1 MLCNFFVATLA
12 AEQPR
17 DHMLKWVEIDLKV
30 LAGNVRAIKT
40 ALHPRTH
47 YLAVVKADAYGHGAA
62 AVGRTALANG
72 ADCLGVLTA
81 EEGAALRENCP
92 RADIHLLAPSLPEEA
107 GLIIRNRLVPT
118 ADSLA
123 FVKALDRAAYRPHPY
138 HLDVDLGLGRWGVK
152 PEEAAGLITSTLK
165 YKKTW
170 IYGVSAHLAYRPA
183 QNMTEAEEKLASFRL
198 LTIGLQRISPGFRA
212 HAANSA
218 ILADFPHW
226 QLDMVRIGN
235 LMYGIYPTDIY
246 KKKKQGP
253 PLPGLGRPWQFYAR
267 IISVRNVKKGE
278 TLGYD
283 AEFTAPRAMRLATI
297 PAGYSDGLTMEPTEN
312 RIRITA
318 GFNYWGVI
326 NGKKAYF
333 TGKTGIAHAIL
344 DVTNIPEAKPGT
356 PVALHVRRTAANA
369 RIPRVYK
376 N

>member
-1 MLCNFFVATLA
+1 
-12 AEQPR
+12 
-17 DHMLKWVEIDLKV
+17 MLKWVEIDLRV
-30 LAGNVRAIKT
+30 LAGNVRAVKA
-40 ALHPRTH
+40 ALRPGVR
-47 YLAVVKADAYGHGAA
+47 YMAVVKADAYGHGAA
-62 AVGRTALANG
+62 AVAKTALANG

-81 EEGAALRENCP
+81 DEGAALRAACP
-92 RADIHLLAPSLPEEA
+92 GAGIHLLAPSLPEEA
-107 GLIIRNRLVPT
+107 GLIVKNRLVPT

-123 FVKALDRAAYRPHPY
+123 FIKALDRASKKLSPY
-138 HLDVDLGLGRWGVK
+138 HLDIDLGLGRWGVK
-152 PEEAAGLITSTLK
+152 PEAAEALLKKALGFKKARPYGL
-165 YKKTW
+165 
-170 IYGVSAHLAYRPA
+170 SAHLAYRPA
-183 QNMTEAEEKLASFRL
+183 QNMTEAEEKLSSFKAL
-198 LTIGLQRISPGFRA
+198 AAGLRALAPGLKA

-235 LMYGIYPTDIY
+235 LMYGIYPTDVY

-278 TLGYD
+278 SLGYD

-333 TGKTGIAHAIL
+333 TGKTGIVHAML

-369 RIPRVYK
+369 NIPRIYK
-376 N
+376 K

>member
-1 MLCNFFVATLA
+1 MCNFFVATLA
-12 AEQPR
+12 AEQRR
-17 DHMLKWVEIDLKV
+17 DYMLKWVEIDLKV
-30 LAGNVRAIKT
+30 LAGNVRAIKK
-40 ALHPRTH
+40 ALRPRTH
-47 YLAVVKADAYGHGAA
+47 YMAVVKADAYGHGAA
-62 AVGRTALANG
+62 AVARTALANG

-81 EEGAALRENCP
+81 DEGAALRENCP
-92 RADIHLLAPSLPEEA
+92 GADIHLLAPSLPEEA

-123 FVKALDRAAYRPHPY
+123 FLKALDRAANKPHPY
-138 HLDVDLGLGRWGVK
+138 HLDIDLGLGRWGVK
-152 PEEAAGLITSTLK
+152 PEGAAGLLQRAARLK
-165 YKKTW
+165 SIW
-170 IYGVSAHLAYRPA
+170 LYGVSAHLAYRPA
-183 QNMTEAEEKLASFRL
+183 QNMIEAEEKLSFFRS
-198 LTIGLQRISPGFRA
+198 LTFGLRKIAFGFRA

-218 ILADFPHW
+218 ILSDFPHW

-235 LMYGIYPTDIY
+235 LMYGIFPTDVY

-278 TLGYD
+278 SLGYD

-318 GFNYWGVI
+318 GFNYWGLI

-333 TGKTGIAHAIL
+333 TGKTGIVHAML
-344 DVTNIPEAKPGT
+344 DVTNIPEAAPGT

-369 RIPRVYK
+369 KIPRIY